1 MKQLP
6 LDIRTAAHAVFPSFF
21 AGSNR
26 LAVATL
32 EHVAAGGGPPALW
45 LHGPAQVGKSHLLQA
60 AVAAAHARGGASAC
74 LPLGGLRALSP
85 AMIEG
90 MEVLDLVALDDLDAV
105 AGDAGWEAAL
115 FQLYEGCIARGGR
128 LLVSARLPPTLTG
141 VALPDLRSRFTAAAV
156 FALAPLSEPECLE
169 ALCRR
174 AAWRGLVLPEET
186 ARYLMSRVARDA
198 VSLFGWIDRLDQASL
213 VEQKRLTIPF
223 VRSVLG
229 QDESA
234 PH

>member
-32 EHVAAGGGPPALW
+32 ERAAAGEGPPMLW

-60 AVAAAHARGGASAC
+60 AVAAAHARGAASAY
-74 LPLGGLRALSP
+74 LPLAGLRALSP
-85 AMIEG
+85 AMLEG
-90 MEVLDLVALDDLDAV
+90 MEALDLVALDDLAAV

-115 FQLYEGCIARGGR
+115 FQLYEKLIPRGGR
-128 LLVSARLPPTLTG
+128 LLASARLPPALVG

-156 FALAPLSEPECLE
+156 FALAPLSEIESLE
-169 ALCRR
+169 ALRRR

-186 ARYLMSRVARDA
+186 ARYLMSRVERDT
-198 VSLFGWIDRLDQASL
+198 VSLFGWLDRLDQASL
-213 VEQKRLTIPF
+213 AEQKRLTIPF

-229 QDESA
+229 QGGG
-234 PH
+234 